1 MLKLRDLTVGQSFE
15 RPGPELTQARF
26 IAFARLHGTDA
37 PIHTDPDYAAKT
49 PFGGTIAHGMMILAV
64 FESWLC
70 SLFGSKAWDRGGLF
84 QSKLLNVV
92 KAGEP
97 TTYRI
102 EVKARAADT
111 VTLALSLHSGDRLLA
126 IGEATL
132 LLDLETA

>member
-1 MLKLRDLTVGQSFE
+1 MLKLRDLSIGQAFE
-15 RPGPELTQARF
+15 RAGPELTQARF
-26 IAFARLHGTDA
+26 IAFGQLHGTDA

-64 FESWLC
+64 FETWLC
-70 SLFGSKAWDRGGLF
+70 SLFGSTAWDRGGLF

-102 EVKARAADT
+102 KVKDRAT
-111 VTLALSLHSGDRLLA
+111 ETITLALTLHSGDRLLA

-132 LLDLETA
+132 RLDQDIA

>member
-26 IAFARLHGTDA
+26 IAFGQLHGTDA

-70 SLFGSKAWDRGGLF
+70 NLFGSAAWDRGGLF

-102 EVKARAADT
+102 EVKTRAT
-111 VTLALSLHSGDRLLA
+111 NTITLALTLHSGERLLA
-126 IGEATL
+126 IGETTL
-132 LLDLETA
+132 RLDLETA

>member
-26 IAFARLHGTDA
+26 IAFGQLHGTDA
-37 PIHTDPDYAAKT
+37 PIHTDPNYAAKT

-70 SLFGSKAWDRGGLF
+70 SLFGSAAWDRGGSF

-92 KAGEP
+92 KASEP

-102 EVKARAADT
+102 EVKTRATDT
-111 VTLALSLHSGDRLLA
+111 VTLALTLHSGDRLLA

-132 LLDLETA
+132 RLDLETA

>member
-1 MLKLRDLTVGQSFE
+1 MLKLQDLTVGQSFE
-15 RPGPELTQARF
+15 RAGPELTQARF
-26 IAFARLHGTDA
+26 IAFGKLHGTDA

-64 FESWLC
+64 FETWIC
-70 SLFGSKAWDRGGLF
+70 DLFGNASWDRGGVF
-84 QSKLLNVV
+84 RSKLLNVV

-102 EVKARAADT
+102 EVKACAART
-111 VTLALSLHSGDRLLA
+111 ATLALTLRSGNRLLA

-132 LLDLETA
+132 RLDQGTA

>member
-1 MLKLRDLTVGQSFE
+1 MLKLQDLAIGQSFE
-15 RPGPELTQARF
+15 RSGPELTQARF
-26 IAFARLHGTDA
+26 IAFGQLHGTDA

-70 SLFGSKAWDRGGLF
+70 SLFGAAAWDRGGLF

-102 EVKARAADT
+102 EVKARTTDT
-111 VTLALSLHSGDRLLA
+111 VTLALTLHSGDRLLA

-132 LLDLETA
+132 RLDQETA

>member
-26 IAFARLHGTDA
+26 IAFGQLHGTDA

-70 SLFGSKAWDRGGLF
+70 SLFGSTAWDRGGSF

-102 EVKARAADT
+102 KVKTCATDT
-111 VTLALSLHSGDRLLA
+111 VTLALTLHSGDRLLA
-126 IGEATL
+126 IGEARL
-132 LLDLETA
+132 RLDLETA

>member
-1 MLKLRDLTVGQSFE
+1 MLKLRDITVGQSFE

-26 IAFARLHGTDA
+26 IAFGQLHGTDA

-70 SLFGSKAWDRGGLF
+70 NLFGSAAWDRGGLF

-102 EVKARAADT
+102 EVKTRAT
-111 VTLALSLHSGDRLLA
+111 NTITLALTLHSGERLLA
-126 IGEATL
+126 IGETTL
-132 LLDLETA
+132 RLDLETA